1 MATVKMVTTGDLFSG
16 KYKFIL
22 PAYQRGYRWR
32 SPGDGDLSR
41 IEDSQVLQLLDDI
54 NDYVTNEGFNGLFYC
69 MQPVIVAPTENE
81 NEFYLIDGQQRLTT
95 FFLLYHYL
103 KFKDLKYEVWDDDR
117 IPPEKKSEE
126 TFNRLSKSIF
136 SLKYENRDIEDWLN
150 NIHLNAKEISKDTAD
165 KYFLSS
171 AYLCIVKWFKDKD
184 KEQKSVE
191 NKFRDLLSREI
202 SATNV
207 EIGKT
212 IPSSLQFIW
221 YELDKEESIGQEKL
235 FQRIN
240 KGIAVAQ
247 RVVDGEAGTH
257 GAGDAEA
264 LHQRLR
270 ASEDQKFECGTVQKR
285 RQRIQKTDYPK
296 YQECR
301 TSKGQVRKRVGRI

>member
-240 KGIAVAQ
+240 KGKLPLTSAELIKAFLF
-247 RVVDGEAGTH
+247 GEF
-257 GAGDAEA
+257 DRKIKNLNVE
-264 LHQRLR
+264 LYKDED
-270 ASEDQKFECGTVQKR
+270 SE
-285 RQRIQKTDYPK
+285 Y
-296 YQECR
+296 
-301 TSKGQVRKRVGRI
+301 RKRITQSIKNAEQAKDRFEKEWAKT

>member
-95 FFLLYHYL
+95 LFLLYHYL
-103 KFKDLKYEVWDDDR
+103 KFKDLKYEVLDDDR
-117 IPPEKKSEE
+117 IPAEKKSEE
-126 TFNRLSKSIF
+126 TLKKLTENIF

-150 NIHLNAKEISKDTAD
+150 NIHLNAKEINKDTAD

-171 AYLCIVKWFKDKD
+171 AYLSIVKWFKDRG

-191 NKFRDLLSREI
+191 NNFRELLSREI

-207 EIGKT
+207 EIGKK
-212 IPSSLQFIW
+212 IPRSLQFIW
-221 YELDKEESIGQEKL
+221 YELDKEESEGQEKL

-240 KGIAVAQ
+240 KGKLPLTSAELIKAFLF
-247 RVVDGEAGTH
+247 GEFDRKIKNLNG
-257 GAGDAEA
+257 E
-264 LHQRLR
+264 LNKP
-270 ASEDQKFECGTVQKR
+270 ENNEVIDQKIDLVFVTV
-285 RQRIQKTDYPK
+285 
-296 YQECR
+296 
-301 TSKGQVRKRVGRI
+301 SVGAV